1 MYAIQIMKRFLFLI
15 GMGIL
20 LFLVGCTSVYSPDA
34 LNLTGIDCG
43 EIPLSGQLGEAYYV
57 LDEEDTLSENVEHC
71 ISDAYQS
78 CTPAYFTVT
87 ITDVDIVTQI
97 DYLLTTSDNA
107 SCLIQKQSREYGSGL
122 SDQGIITNCTDL
134 IYYSSGVFYVSCS
147 DSTLEIL
154 TPAALRI

>member
-1 MYAIQIMKRFLFLI
+1 MLLKIMKRFLFLL

-20 LFLVGCTSVYSPDA
+20 FCLVGCTSVYSPDA

-57 LDEEDTLSENVEHC
+57 LDENDTTSEKVENC
-71 ISDAYQS
+71 IFDAYQS
-78 CTPAYFTVT
+78 CTPAYFTLT
-87 ITDVDIVTQI
+87 ITDGEIITRTN
-97 DYLLTTSDNA
+97 YLLRSNEDA
-107 SCLIQKQSREYGSGL
+107 SCLIQKQSMQDGSGL
-122 SDQGIITNCTDL
+122 SNTGIITHCTDL
-134 IYYSSGVFYVSCS
+134 MYYSSGAFYVSCS